1 MMSDFVYDK
10 AAVGSR
16 IRQKRLAMHM
26 TQEKVAEKTEKS
38 IRRITEIERG
48 TVGMSI
54 ETLLCICEVLKTTPN
69 DLLLSEAKP
78 SDSELDWLIEALSN
92 ASDHVRSSAIDILR
106 SYLRST

>member
-10 AAVGSR
+10 VAVGSR
-16 IRQKRLAMHM
+16 IREKRLALHM

-38 IRRITEIERG
+38 LRLITEIERG
-48 TVGMSI
+48 AVGMSI
-54 ETLLCICEVLKTTPN
+54 ETLMCICEALKTTPN
-69 DLLLSEAKP
+69 DLLLPDAKA

-92 ASDHVRSSAIDILR
+92 ASDHVRSSASDILR